1 MARTTLKHLKTN
13 DRLPELSQAANL
25 ALQMM
30 RPAKAE
36 RITELTPESM
46 AKFVITDG
54 QRAIMQKHMD
64 VLALLH
70 LPRSGS
76 SSSAGVTV
84 AACDKCGRWILCS
97 TKSAAPKKCSMTLG
111 CSGGMFK
118 ASTAAPRG

>member
-1 MARTTLKHLKTN
+1 MATPKLKHLKTN
-13 DRLPELSQAANL
+13 DRLPELAQAANL

-36 RITELTPESM
+36 RIIELTPVSM
-46 AKFVITDG
+46 ANFVISDE
-54 QRAIMQKHMD
+54 QRALIQKHMD

-76 SSSAGVTV
+76 TSSVGVTL

-97 TKSAAPKKCSMTLG
+97 TKGAAPKRCSMRLG
-111 CSGGMFK
+111 CSGQMFK
-118 ASTAAPRG
+118 ASTMAPKG

>member
-1 MARTTLKHLKTN
+1 MATPKLKHLKTN
-13 DRLPELSQAANL
+13 DRLPELAQAANL

-36 RITELTPESM
+36 RIIELTPVSM
-46 AKFVITDG
+46 ANFVISEE
-54 QRAIMQKHMD
+54 QRALIQKHMD

-76 SSSAGVTV
+76 TSSVGVTL

-97 TKSAAPKKCSMTLG
+97 TKGAAPKRCSMRLG
-111 CSGGMFK
+111 CTGQMFK
-118 ASTAAPRG
+118 ASTMAPKG